1 MTKVFNPLLDK
12 RKGKSTEMTASDKSD
27 NVMEGDGPISPVSNR
42 RMERALCGT
51 VPVWIDAQARLI
63 LPIKKGM

>member
-12 RKGKSTEMTASDKSD
+12 RKGKPVEMNASDNTD
-27 NVMEGDGPISPVSNR
+27 NIMEGDGPISPVSNR
-42 RMERALCGT
+42 RMERAMCGT
-51 VPVWIDAQARLI
+51 VPVWLDAQARLI

>member
-1 MTKVFNPLLDK
+1 MSKGFNPLLDK
-12 RKGKSTEMTASDKSD
+12 RKKPVEMNASDINPS

-42 RMERALCGT
+42 RMERAMCGN
-51 VPVWIDAQARLI
+51 VPVWLDAQARLI